1 MSLILKVD
9 AQKFR
14 RKLLDKISYN
24 YRKAYPQIKK
34 AIRGFVADELNQA
47 YFAHPTVK
55 SIEGGDLRAEF
66 GLQFAQV
73 KARAIYEALL
83 KSLRVNLSSNKKDS
97 LLNIRIE
104 MARSDFQDIL
114 NLSEAYQTWTDA
126 GGDTVKGEP
135 LPWLEWLLLEGDSLV
150 IADYRFSTAQLGRSN
165 LPGIMVAGRGWRVPT
180 EHSGTYQS
188 NFITEILDKV
198 GGEVDKK
205 LWRIVRP
212 VLTRTF

>member
-9 AQKFR
+9 SQKLR
-14 RKLLDKISYN
+14 RKLAENISYN

-34 AIRGFVADELNQA
+34 AIRRLVAEELENA
-47 YFAHPTVK
+47 YFKHPTVK

-73 KARAIYEALL
+73 KARAIYEALI
-83 KSLRVNLSSNKKDS
+83 KSLEVSLSSNKKDS
-97 LLNIRIE
+97 LLNVKIE
-104 MARSDFQDIL
+104 MARSDFQDVL
-114 NLSEAYQTWTDA
+114 NLDEAYQTWTDA

-150 IADYRFSTAQLGRSN
+150 VADYRFSTAQTGRSN
-165 LPGIMVAGRGWRVPT
+165 LPGIMVAGKGWRVPT
-180 EHSGTYQS
+180 EHSGTYQQ
-188 NFITEILDKV
+188 NFITEVLDEV
-198 GGEVDKK
+198 GKEIDKK